1 MTKRGLGLL
10 GVLPPGKEASV
21 GVHWTILSNHELQ
34 QLLALDLQHQAQGC
48 LQSVASQ
55 VAGLEEQGQK
65 ATEMLEIGAG

>member
-1 MTKRGLGLL
+1 M
-10 GVLPPGKEASV
+10 

-34 QLLALDLQHQAQGC
+34 QLLALDLQHQTQGC